1 MRSVTIFVENKSII
15 EIEKQLDIITKY
27 KQRNPWCM
35 FFQNPNDPVLYINI
49 DYDNSLRN
57 SLEIIELIENNSEL
71 SNVYEIIQVDISG
84 RYNGYEELIEF
95 LKELFKDISGYV
107 VDDYTDHFWNIK
119 EIIENRK
126 IYSHGFFDTD
136 GWYEEEQRNI

>member
-57 SLEIIELIENNSEL
+57 SLEIIELIESNSEL

-95 LKELFKDISGYV
+95 LKELFN
-107 VDDYTDHFWNIK
+107 FWNIK

-126 IYSHGFFDTD
+126 TCNHVFFDTN